1 MAVWQKGSGLYFVAR
16 FMKGVHGLTRLK
28 LGSKA
33 QGEQGYL
40 KTSQLFWAS
49 GTGGTS
55 CQKSPSRAS
64 ALLFC
69 VVCDVCPCVAKN
81 RDQVKISSL
90 CRLMSG
96 EDEYEKFCGDIFILR
111 FLVR

>member
-64 ALLFC
+64 ALLFFALS
-69 VVCDVCPCVAKN
+69 V
-81 RDQVKISSL
+81 
-90 CRLMSG
+90 MSVLAW
-96 EDEYEKFCGDIFILR
+96 LR
-111 FLVR
+111 IEIR